1 MALIL
6 NTIQAEGNDEVIV
19 AGSFAPAATG
29 VPTAVFGSYAYT
41 VAWTS
46 TGKFTITFTERYAE
60 FLSGV
65 AMIGM
70 NAIAD
75 LIPQW
80 GAFTPASGAVKA
92 TLVLNILAAAVATD
106 IAANANNRVHFTC
119 IFRKTSFQT

>member
-1 MALIL
+1 M
-6 NTIQAEGNDEVIV
+6 AEGCDEVVV
-19 AGSFAPAATG
+19 AGSFAPSAALA
-29 VPTAVFGSYAYT
+29 PTAVFGTYAYT

-46 TGKFTITFTERYAE
+46 TGKFTITFAERYAE

-65 AMIGM
+65 AMIQM

-75 LIPQW
+75 LKPQW
-80 GAFTPASGAVKA
+80 GAFTPAAGTAKA
-92 TLVLNILAAAVATD
+92 TLVLNVLAVATGTD